1 MPDGDVAFVRGN
13 TQIVRNVHISVKNDA
28 ALLFNCGI
36 DAFLGLNIVR
46 NMDVAVPAVQVN
58 ASAGDQFAVITDDEV
73 SVSGSFFII
82 LILSGFHGDVA
93 VYRGSLALN
102 VDCSEV
108 STYADILFRRYGFSV
123 NHIVTAYGNVA
134 LARLHRH
141 AFFRGLDAL
150 GNLDVTLLCFK
161 SNILLR
167 HYRCFGYSFF
177 ITNSDVAFAG
187 NSCGDLPGFSYYISF
202 QINVAISVDVEIGV
216 VSRPK
221 LSRSFFHR
229 RRAVHHIHQINVV
242 RQCANVNTS
251 ILRSRVSRLK
261 NDVMKCRKGFTRS
274 AYIINRICY

>member
-46 NMDVAVPAVQVN
+46 NMDVAVPAVQVD

-73 SVSGSFFII
+73 SVSGS
-82 LILSGFHGDVA
+82 SGFHGDVA
-93 VYRGSLALN
+93 GFRGSLALN
-102 VDCSEV
+102 VDSSKV
-108 STYADILFRRYGFSV
+108 GTYADILFRRYGFSV

-134 LARLHRH
+134 LARLHRY
-141 AFFRGLDAL
+141 AFFRGLNAL
-150 GNLDVTLLCFK
+150 DNLDVTLLCFK

-167 HYRCFGYSFF
+167 HYRCFGISFF
-177 ITNSDVAFAG
+177 ITNSDVAFVG
-187 NSCGDLPGFSYYISF
+187 NSCGDFPGFSYYIAF

-221 LSRSFFHR
+221 HSGSACHRHRVVHR
-229 RRAVHHIHQINVV
+229 RNVL
-242 RQCANVNTS
+242 RQCADVNTG
-251 ILRSRVSRLK
+251 ILRSRVIRLN
-261 NDVMKCRKGFTRS
+261 NDVMTCRKGFTRS